1 MDALETG
8 CIIFR
13 VCFLFFFNGC
23 IKTPWCPN
31 PYLVASFCFFLQTSI
46 ITHGE
51 IGQWGRQKLSRA
63 MGTSSYELV
72 CRITI
77 PEFGHGP
84 QFPTNTLVEPWTML
98 NLQASGTSS
107 SSWSP
112 SKISKG
118 PSLLGIWCQRGRKT
132 AQSIELVGPCCAM
145 VPCKLSLQLRFWST
159 TKKASGTFLLQSWIS
174 LTAGILDTKAWNE
187 QSGRH
192 GHFYPPIIACRL
204 SCCLWIPHVH
214 LYRNKSAHI
223 MHMPCKFHAC
233 RTIHPRWSRLSG
245 EPHI

>member
-1 MDALETG
+1 MPKSLP
-8 CIIFR
+8 C
-13 VCFLFFFNGC
+13 CHFL
-23 IKTPWCPN
+23 
-31 PYLVASFCFFLQTSI
+31 FFLQTSI

-63 MGTSSYELV
+63 KGTSSYELV

-84 QFPTNTLVEPWTML
+84 QFPTNTLVERWTML

-118 PSLLGIWCQRGRKT
+118 PSLLGIWCQRGWKT

-145 VPCKLSLQLRFWST
+145 VPCKLSLQLRFWSA
-159 TKKASGTFLLQSWIS
+159 TKKNLARFCSNLEFLWRLEFWIRKRGMS
-174 LTAGILDTKAWNE
+174 NVVAMATSILPLLLVVCRVACEFLRFICILTN
-187 QSGRH
+187 Q
-192 GHFYPPIIACRL
+192 PI
-204 SCCLWIPHVH
+204 
-214 LYRNKSAHI
+214 
-223 MHMPCKFHAC
+223 
-233 RTIHPRWSRLSG
+233 
-245 EPHI
+245 

>member
-1 MDALETG
+1 MPKSLP
-8 CIIFR
+8 C
-13 VCFLFFFNGC
+13 CHFL
-23 IKTPWCPN
+23 
-31 PYLVASFCFFLQTSI
+31 FFLQTSI

-63 MGTSSYELV
+63 KGTSSYELV

-84 QFPTNTLVEPWTML
+84 QFPTNTLVERWTML

-118 PSLLGIWCQRGRKT
+118 PSLLGIWCQRGWKT

-145 VPCKLSLQLRFWST
+145 VPCKLSLQLRFWSA
-159 TKKASGTFLLQSWIS
+159 TKKIWHVFAPILSFFDGWNFGYESVEWAMWSPWPLLSSHYCLSFVVLLVNSSGSFVS
-174 LTAGILDTKAWNE
+174 
-187 QSGRH
+187 
-192 GHFYPPIIACRL
+192 
-204 SCCLWIPHVH
+204 
-214 LYRNKSAHI
+214 
-223 MHMPCKFHAC
+223 
-233 RTIHPRWSRLSG
+233 
-245 EPHI
+245 